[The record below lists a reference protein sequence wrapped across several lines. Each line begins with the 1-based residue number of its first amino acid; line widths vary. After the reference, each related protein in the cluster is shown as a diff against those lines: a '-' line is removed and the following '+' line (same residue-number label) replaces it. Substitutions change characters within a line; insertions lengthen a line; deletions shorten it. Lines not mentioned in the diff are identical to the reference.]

1 MDHLPEGMSAEA
13 LLAHYGEDEKILH
26 AVVPPIFQTSL
37 FTFDTAEELMQ
48 AMVGNPAGPPDHYSR
63 ISNPSMTVAE
73 CKLAALEGTERA
85 KVLSSGQ
92 AALTMAV
99 MSETGQGAH
108 VVAVDTIYGPSKQ
121 LLTSYLPRF
130 GVSHT
135 YVDGR
140 TVESVIDAVQPET
153 TLIYLESPSSI
164 VFRLQDIAAIAKF
177 ARERGITTM
186 IDNTWATPLLQNPA
200 LLGVDIVCHSATK
213 YLGGH
218 SDLVA
223 GVLCT
228 DAARMDRIVRN
239 EVNLLGSA
247 LAPFPAWLLNR
258 GMRTLPSRIARHGET
273 GLAVAEWLEGQS
285 GVETVL
291 HPGLASYPQRE
302 LALRQMRGTTGL
314 FSFVPKV
321 QDKEKCFA
329 FVNAL
334 RWFGKGVSWG
344 GHESLALPLHVHP
357 LGWDEPTWVIRCYC
371 GMESPTELIDDLRQ
385 AFEVSGLA

>member
-1 MDHLPEGMSAEA
+1 MDHLPEGMSPES
-13 LLAHYGEDEKILH
+13 LLAHFHEDEKVLH

-37 FTFDTAEELMQ
+37 FTFDTAEELME
-48 AMVGNPAGPPDHYSR
+48 AMLHNPAGPPDHYSR
-63 ISNPSMTVAE
+63 ISNPSMSVVEA
-73 CKLAALEGTERA
+73 KLAALEGTDKA
-85 KVLSSGQ
+85 KVLGSGQ

-99 MSETGQGAH
+99 LSETQQGSH
-108 VVAVDTIYGPSKQ
+108 VVAVDTIYGPSRQ

-130 GVSHT
+130 GVSVT
-135 YVDGR
+135 YVDGL
-140 TVESVIDAVQPET
+140 TPESVIDAVTPET
-153 TLIYLESPSSI
+153 TLIYLESPSSL
-164 VFRLQDIAAIAKF
+164 VFRLQDIEAIAKF
-177 ARERGITTM
+177 AKQRGITTM

-228 DAARMDRIVRN
+228 DSERMEKIVRN

-258 GMRTLPSRIARHGET
+258 GMRTLPLRIARHGQT
-273 GLAVAEWLEGQS
+273 ALAVANWLEAHGS
-285 GVETVL
+285 VEQVM
-291 HPGLASYPQRE
+291 HPGLESFPQRD
-302 LALRQMRGTTGL
+302 LFQKQMRGSTGL
-314 FSFVPKV
+314 FSFIPKD
-321 QDKEKCFA
+321 QTREKCFA

-344 GHESLALPLHVHP
+344 GHESLALPIPVTP
-357 LGWDEPTWVIRCYC
+357 LGWDRETWIIRCYC
-371 GMESPTELIDDLRQ
+371 GMESAPELIADLKS
-385 AFEVSGLA
+385 AFEVSGL